1 MLKFE
6 DLKGKTIIEIRGKV
20 DDEEMIFITD
30 DGMRAVLF
38 YEHD

>member
-6 DLKGKTIIEIRGKV
+6 DLKGKTIVKIQGKV

-30 DGMRAVLF
+30 DGMRAVL
-38 YEHD
+38 YYDHD

>member
-6 DLKGKTIIEIRGKV
+6 DLKGKTIIEVQGKV

-30 DGMRAVLF
+30 DGMRAVL
-38 YEHD
+38 YYDND